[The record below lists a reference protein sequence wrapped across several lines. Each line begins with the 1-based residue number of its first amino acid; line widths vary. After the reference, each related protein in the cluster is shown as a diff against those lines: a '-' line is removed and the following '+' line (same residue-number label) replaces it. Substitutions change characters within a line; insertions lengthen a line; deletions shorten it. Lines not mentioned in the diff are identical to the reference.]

1 MGSMLIKNK
10 ELNNMKSETK
20 KMLNKISK
28 QVATLEAEL
37 RCIEEEK
44 AAAKHKWN
52 LRLSS
57 IYEKKIELYEAE
69 QNLLKAAGVK

>member
-1 MGSMLIKNK
+1 MTIKTKIMLT
-10 ELNNMKSETK
+10 E
-20 KMLNKISK
+20 ISK
-28 QVATLEAEL
+28 QVVTLEAEL

-44 AAAKHKWN
+44 ADAKHKWN

-69 QNLLKAAGVK
+69 QNLLKAEKLKAVQQ